1 MNKATSPSPG
11 AQPLPASVE
20 LLVPLSRGVRLSTL
34 GSLFWLALR
43 QLCRGKRLLILC
55 ALFTLPIVLAIL
67 ARVYNPNDPRSNVAF
82 DLVLNM
88 VPHALVPLV
97 ALLFASGMIQDEVE
111 EQTLTYLLVRPLP
124 KWAIYLVK
132 LLAALL
138 VSVVLTAV
146 FITLTYAVI
155 YGGDAALGDQVL
167 PVCLPRTLALLTL
180 SLTAYCAVFGFL
192 SLWVKRSLVIGV
204 AYIALF
210 EGVLASIDFAV
221 RRVT

>member
-1 MNKATSPSPG
+1 MNKATSPSPA
-11 AQPLPASVE
+11 AQPSPASVE

-55 ALFTLPIVLAIL
+55 ALFMLPAIL
-67 ARVYNPNDPRSNVAF
+67 AIVVRVNDPQGLRDDLAF
-82 DLVLNM
+82 AFILNL

-124 KWAIYLVK
+124 KWAIYVVK

-138 VSVVLTAV
+138 V
-146 FITLTYAVI
+146 
-155 YGGDAALGDQVL
+155 
-167 PVCLPRTLALLTL
+167 
-180 SLTAYCAVFGFL
+180 
-192 SLWVKRSLVIGV
+192 
-204 AYIALF
+204 
-210 EGVLASIDFAV
+210 
-221 RRVT
+221 